1 MSELYPVYQSG
12 LGYHYSPDR
21 KCSHSS
27 NQTCRQMSLIAQQPN
42 DDFELIIKIQTTTSL
57 LLICLKGNESEES
70 TPVEWQ
76 TFFLTRFAVLQ
87 QPLTVLHRIQHHF
100 YDEYKHSY
108 DLWKKSRLCVLWF
121 NILCPGFLIGS
132 FSCRALA
139 RAWMI
144 CWQTKQTLQTLGLLL
159 MTFMM

>member
-27 NQTCRQMSLIAQQPN
+27 HQTCRQMSLIAQQPN

-57 LLICLKGNESEES
+57 LLICLKVNQKSRLPS
-70 TPVEWQ
+70 SDKP
-76 TFFLTRFAVLQ
+76 FFLTKFAVLQ

-100 YDEYKHSY
+100 YDEYKYSY
-108 DLWKKSRLCVLWF
+108 DL
-121 NILCPGFLIGS
+121 
-132 FSCRALA
+132 
-139 RAWMI
+139 
-144 CWQTKQTLQTLGLLL
+144 
-159 MTFMM
+159 